1 MNNYIIGISVIL
13 MTYNFSKILY
23 GLFNDIPIKNQELN
37 LFNLSDIKIGNNIL
51 IIGKHKTGK
60 TTLISK
66 ILDFHNEIHTD
77 IIISPT
83 ECLEK
88 VYKKYN
94 VIPYYNSSIIKDFI
108 KNQKENINDSTIS
121 CNECFIVL
129 DNCFLQSEYNDPNL
143 TDLLINGYYYK
154 TINIIAAA
162 YPLEFSKY
170 FKSSI
175 DYLCIFNNTHII
187 YINLIYE
194 EYFNHLLKYNDYIK
208 LLNKYTTN
216 YGCIIIDFKNNG
228 KIYYF

>member
-13 MTYNFSKILY
+13 MTYNLGKILY
-23 GLFNDIPIKNQELN
+23 GLFNNDKKSEKQELN
-37 LFNLSDIKIGNNIL
+37 LTKFNLSDIKIGNNIL

-108 KNQKENINDSTIS
+108 KNQKENINYDTI
-121 CNECFIVL
+121 EIGRAHV
-129 DNCFLQSEYNDPNL
+129 
-143 TDLLINGYYYK
+143 
-154 TINIIAAA
+154 
-162 YPLEFSKY
+162 
-170 FKSSI
+170 
-175 DYLCIFNNTHII
+175 
-187 YINLIYE
+187 
-194 EYFNHLLKYNDYIK
+194 
-208 LLNKYTTN
+208 
-216 YGCIIIDFKNNG
+216 
-228 KIYYF
+228 